1 MALVLLTGP
10 RCALILYLGLG
21 CSAAGLPIE
30 KLVSRAR
37 RLSAN
42 ACATETAAWVDCA
55 GTATI
60 GDDDY
65 WTTTDDGDDGD
76 DDDFSPTSCDDVQ
89 TLLTSLCDAGP
100 TVCQAEYHTYLE
112 CMYEYITTENYG
124 NTLLVFC
131 SEFTC
136 SLVDGTDNA
145 AAGVVTQA
153 ADHAL
158 CFAECDLVDRGVVGG
173 MDATLM
179 GTATCEKGLAGL
191 VCNGSDGSYADLN
204 DVALGGAMSI
214 EVWVRMD
221 TLDSSSI
228 LDFNSGPGTHEI
240 ALHGSVSSMN
250 VDVETADDSV
260 GFGVGIQPP
269 ATPGTW
275 THLVFTTEGT
285 YKDGR
290 PVTML
295 TTTVPP
301 LLTRKNHYLC
311 KSRTTSEW
319 VAGGNLEGAIASLRI
334 WSRALSRE
342 EIEAM
347 YTLGPCES
355 WPSPAPTISPLP
367 SPLPTTPSDVVS
379 SARATGTLRDAHKAA
394 WCGCVVYV
402 LVGLL
407 GPRP

>member
-42 ACATETAAWVDCA
+42 ACATETTAWVACA

-112 CMYEYITTENYG
+112 CLYEYMTTENYG

-131 SEFTC
+131 EFTC

-191 VCNGSDGSYADLN
+191 VCDGSDGSYADLN

-214 EVWVRMD
+214 EVWVRLD

-228 LDFNSGPGTHEI
+228 FDFNSGPDTHEI

-260 GFGVGIQPP
+260 GFGFGIQPP
-269 ATPGTW
+269 VTPGTW

-311 KSRTTSEW
+311 KSRTTNKQ

-334 WSRALSRE
+334 WSRARSRE

-347 YTLGPCES
+347 YTSGPCES

-407 GPRP
+407 APRP

>member
-112 CMYEYITTENYG
+112 CMYDYMTTENYG

-131 SEFTC
+131 EFTC

-191 VCNGSDGSYADLN
+191 VCDGSDGSYADLN
-204 DVALGGAMSI
+204 DAALGGVMSI
-214 EVWVRMD
+214 EVWVRLD

-228 LDFNSGPGTHEI
+228 LDFNSGPDTHEI

-260 GFGVGIQPP
+260 GFGFGIQPP

-285 YKDGR
+285 YIDGFAR
-290 PVTML
+290 HL
-295 TTTVPP
+295 GAAVPP

-311 KSRTTSEW
+311 KSRTTSKW

-407 GPRP
+407 APRP

>member
-1 MALVLLTGP
+1 MV
-10 RCALILYLGLG
+10 
-21 CSAAGLPIE
+21 
-30 KLVSRAR
+30 
-37 RLSAN
+37 
-42 ACATETAAWVDCA
+42 
-55 GTATI
+55 TATI

-65 WTTTDDGDDGD
+65 WNATDVGDDGD

-112 CMYEYITTENYG
+112 CMYDYMTTESYG

-131 SEFTC
+131 EFTC
-136 SLVDGTDNA
+136 SFVDGTDDA

-191 VCNGSDGSYADLN
+191 VCDGSDGSYADLN

-214 EVWVRMD
+214 EVWVRLD
-221 TLDSSSI
+221 TLDSSGI
-228 LDFNSGPGTHEI
+228 LDFNSGPGKHEI
-240 ALHGSVSSMN
+240 ALYGSVSGMN
-250 VDVETADDSV
+250 YDVETADDSV
-260 GFGVGIQPP
+260 GFGFGILPP
-269 ATPGTW
+269 VTPGTW

-285 YKDGR
+285 YWTVDYSATLGHWR
-290 PVTML
+290 GANL
-295 TTTVPP
+295 GAAVPP
-301 LLTRKNHYLC
+301 LLTRKNHYLG
-311 KSRTTSEW
+311 K
-319 VAGGNLEGAIASLRI
+319 NLEGAIASLRI
-334 WSRALSRE
+334 WSRVVSRE
-342 EIEAM
+342 EIDAM
-347 YTLGPCES
+347 FTSGPCES

-367 SPLPTTPSDVVS
+367 SPLPTAPSDVVS

-394 WCGCVVYV
+394 WCGYVVYV

-407 GPRP
+407 APRP

>member
-112 CMYEYITTENYG
+112 CLYEYMTTENYG

-131 SEFTC
+131 EFTC
-136 SLVDGTDNA
+136 SLVDGTDDA
-145 AAGVVTQA
+145 AADVVIQA

-191 VCNGSDGSYADLN
+191 VCDGSDGSYADLN

-214 EVWVRMD
+214 EVWVRLD

-228 LDFNSGPGTHEI
+228 LDFNSGPSTHEI

-342 EIEAM
+342 EIDAM
-347 YTLGPCES
+347 YTSGPCES

-407 GPRP
+407 APGL

>member
-112 CMYEYITTENYG
+112 CMYDYMTTESYG

-131 SEFTC
+131 EFTC
-136 SLVDGTDNA
+136 SLVDGTDDA

-191 VCNGSDGSYADLN
+191 VCDGSDGSYADLN

-214 EVWVRMD
+214 EVWVRLD
-221 TLDSSSI
+221 TLDSSGI
-228 LDFNSGPGTHEI
+228 LDFNSGPGKHEI
-240 ALHGSVSSMN
+240 ALYGSVSGMN
-250 VDVETADDSV
+250 YDVETADDSV
-260 GFGVGIQPP
+260 GFGFGILPP
-269 ATPGTW
+269 VTPGTW

-285 YKDGR
+285 YWTVEWSANLGHWR
-290 PVTML
+290 GANL
-295 TTTVPP
+295 GAAVPP
-301 LLTRKNHYLC
+301 LLTRKNHYLG
-311 KSRTTSEW
+311 K
-319 VAGGNLEGAIASLRI
+319 NLEGAIASLRI
-334 WSRALSRE
+334 WSRVVSRE
-342 EIEAM
+342 EIDAM
-347 YTLGPCES
+347 FTSGPCES

-379 SARATGTLRDAHKAA
+379 SARATGTLRDAHKAV
-394 WCGCVVYV
+394 WCACVVYV

-407 GPRP
+407 APRP